1 MRSNR
6 IGTRF
11 DACVDGLLV
20 ASLWWG
26 SLRSPPPYGF
36 DLARC
41 SPVFVLRQ
49 IGEPG
54 GILGRQR
61 CERTLFEHGLIDP
74 MIEPYDRP
82 ACAGA
87 MTALQNP

>member
-1 MRSNR
+1 M
-6 IGTRF
+6 RF
-11 DACVDGLLV
+11 DDDIDRSIDAPFR
-20 ASLWWG
+20 WG

-36 DLARC
+36 DLARS